1 MTTVVHANTIVNH
14 SQFHQP
20 FGVPGLSEIDV

>member
-14 SQFHQP
+14 SQSHQP
-20 FGVPGLSEIDV
+20 FEVLGLSEIDA